1 LIPYAS
7 DTLVGISQHQF
18 GVVLFGFSYIR
29 QLEETSKLT
38 SEQLNR
44 LDSIISLKDEELS
57 LERLKLAQKD
67 SIALNLQ
74 EVIECYK
81 KAARKKA
88 LKNTLLNVALGV
100 GLVAETVVIIQLLR

>member
-1 LIPYAS
+1 MIPYAS

-38 SEQLNR
+38 SKQLSR
-44 LDSIISLKDEELS
+44 LDSIINLKDKELS
-57 LERLKLAQKD
+57 LERLKLAEKD
-67 SIALNLQ
+67 SITLNLR
-74 EVIECYK
+74 EVIDCHK

-88 LKNTLLNVALGV
+88 LKNTLLTIGLGV
-100 GLVAETVVIIQLLR
+100 GLAAETIILIRILE

>member
-1 LIPYAS
+1 MIPYAS
-7 DTLVGISQHQF
+7 DTLVGISQRQF

-44 LDSIISLKDEELS
+44 LDSIISLKDKELS

-67 SIALNLQ
+67 SIALNLE
-74 EVIECYK
+74 EVIECHK

-88 LKNTLLNVALGV
+88 LRNTLLNVALGV
-100 GLVAETVVIIQLLR
+100 GLAAETVVIIQLLR

>member
-1 LIPYAS
+1 MIPYAS

-44 LDSIISLKDEELS
+44 LDSIISLKDKELS

-67 SIALNLQ
+67 SITLNLQ
-74 EVIECYK
+74 EVIECHK

-100 GLVAETVVIIQLLR
+100 GLAAETVVIIQLLR